1 MPPSEHRRR
10 GPDSGR
16 VLVLNA
22 TFEPINVCS
31 VRRAV
36 VLLLKEKAELVE
48 RGRWELHSES
58 TTFARPAVIRLV
70 TYVRVPR
77 DAHQRKITRRAV
89 FARDGWTC
97 QYCGSRS
104 NLTVDHVIP
113 RSKGGTSSWENIV
126 ASCAPCNRRKGDR
139 LPRQAGMHP
148 RHAPRVPRAEVFIH
162 VASPS
167 IPAAW
172 RQYLPLRRACEA
184 HESGRPATSA
194 SRSPLTHTRHDPAP
208 GTTETCETLCCR
220 RDQARRRSRG
230 VPGWIP
236 LSGPAC
242 PT

>member
-1 MPPSEHRRR
+1 M
-10 GPDSGR
+10 GGR

-22 TFEPINVCS
+22 TFEPINVCT

-36 VLLLKEKAELVE
+36 VLLLKEKAELLE

-58 TTFARPAVIRLV
+58 STLARPVVIRLV
-70 TYVRVPR
+70 SYVNVPR
-77 DAHQRKITRRAV
+77 DAHRRKITRRAV
-89 FARDGWTC
+89 FARDSWTC

-113 RSKGGTSSWENIV
+113 RSKGGSSSWENIV

-148 RHAPRVPRAEVFIH
+148 RHAPRTPRAEIFIQ
-162 VASPS
+162 VAEPDDSRGLAS
-167 IPAAW
+167 VPAASS
-172 RQYLPLRRACEA
+172 LSAGKTKGAPTEAPFACCSDWMA
-184 HESGRPATSA
+184 
-194 SRSPLTHTRHDPAP
+194 
-208 GTTETCETLCCR
+208 ETAKKGCR
-220 RDQARRRSRG
+220 RDQSRRSSRG